1 MTVCRLVKPYDRK
14 PLTRLLSKEKLTRK
28 ERKTL
33 DRIATRTLEM
43 EREIPFEVKLR
54 GETASNNWRRL
65 HGLKPLRRVR
75 E

>member
-14 PLTRLLSKEKLTRK
+14 PLTRLLSKETLTRK
-28 ERKTL
+28 ERKAL

-43 EREIPFEVKLR
+43 EREIPYEVQLR
-54 GETASNNWRRL
+54 GETAPNNWRRL
-65 HGLKPLRRVR
+65 HGLKPLRRVK

>member
-1 MTVCRLVKPYDRK
+1 MTVVVWIGK
-14 PLTRLLSKEKLTRK
+14 TRK
-28 ERKTL
+28 KRKEANRMLARALAWERK
-33 DRIATRTLEM
+33 
-43 EREIPFEVKLR
+43 IPFDVKLR

>member
-1 MTVCRLVKPYDRK
+1 MTSVFYIGA
-14 PLTRLLSKEKLTRK
+14 TRK
-28 ERKTL
+28 KRK
-33 DRIATRTLEM
+33 
-43 EREIPFEVKLR
+43 EIKRAINRALGWEHVIPYEVQLR